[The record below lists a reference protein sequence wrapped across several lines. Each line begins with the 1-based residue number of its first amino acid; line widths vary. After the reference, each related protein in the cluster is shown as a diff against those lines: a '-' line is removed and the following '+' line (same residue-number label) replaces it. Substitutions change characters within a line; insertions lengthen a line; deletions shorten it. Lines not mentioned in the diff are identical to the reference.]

1 MTTLMPGFKSRRKV
15 DPELIDRYEWEAR
28 YYGEKNIKNELS
40 TARRTA
46 TSLAKA
52 AAEFKHLRPEH
63 KLALDAATSAM
74 RKLAADLAELV
85 GWAKAY
91 GVFCA
96 AARAAKEAEEL
107 AAFAEKRWGS
117 DSKAMEFEADVIV
130 ELVAQ
135 NGGEAFGHWMHSIG
149 QHLDVQP
156 NEFSTPFQSVHVRES
171 HNQRMALARVL
182 RSAID
187 HPPNKWKG
195 MRGMTYICGWKDY
208 EMYLEHRK
216 AAVVAA
222 NMLFV
227 GLSA

>member
-28 YYGEKNIKNELS
+28 YYGDKNIKNELA

-52 AAEFKHLRPEH
+52 ATEFKHLRPEH

-85 GWAKAY
+85 GWAKEY

-96 AARAAKEAEEL
+96 AARAAKEAAEL
-107 AAFAEKRWGS
+107 EAFAEKRWGS
-117 DSKAMEFEADVIV
+117 DAKAMEFEAEVVV
-130 ELVAQ
+130 ELVSRH
-135 NGGEAFGHWMHSIG
+135 GGEAFGHWMHSIG

-156 NEFSTPFQSVHVRES
+156 TEFSIPFQNVHARES
-171 HNQRMALARVL
+171 HNQRVVLARVL
-182 RSAID
+182 RSALD

-208 EMYLEHRK
+208 EMYLAHRK
-216 AAVVAA
+216 AAASAA
-222 NMLFV
+222 HKV
-227 GLSA
+227 LSGFTS